1 MLISFFF
8 LASEDASGEFVEVIA
23 SFQILSDD
31 KDFHCTSFARGVLA
45 CCTSVTY
52 LIALNRV
59 LSSGQVWYMYS
70 RRFNYTVTVSDTA
83 ENVLSFI
90 IVAQTSDTYHLSY

>member
-1 MLISFFF
+1 M
-8 LASEDASGEFVEVIA
+8 EVIA

-31 KDFHCTSFARGVLA
+31 KDFHCTSFAREVLA
-45 CCTSVTY
+45 CCTSVMY

-70 RRFNYTVTVSDTA
+70 RRFNYTVPVSDTA